1 MRFCGMP
8 QNPSIRS
15 LQFVGFYRTATHVF
29 GLLLLFSFATFV
41 NAQEAPRLVRVFPE
55 VVHLR
60 HVHDSARLIPI
71 GADSRRELDLSE
83 AAEVLTSNPAIVT
96 VRRSGAGNGIV
107 VIPQGDGEATLTVSL
122 ADQKLTVPVKVE
134 NFTAKRPVRFDLDVE
149 PILVANGCSTG
160 PCHGK
165 SRGQNGFQLSLL
177 GFDPDF
183 DFAQLT
189 QQARG
194 RRVFLAA
201 PRSSLLLLK
210 GSAQLPH
217 GGGERLAKDSAAY
230 ETLLR
235 WIEEGAPRAT
245 PNQPEL
251 VKVTVFPEK
260 IVLRPKEKH
269 RVVVT
274 AHYSDGTTA
283 DVTGD
288 CAFQS
293 SESAIVA
300 ANNAGLLTA
309 GQLPGETAIMT
320 RYLSYINTVHVLI
333 PSENAIPAEVYAN
346 LPRFNPIDDLVWQ
359 KLKATGITPSPL
371 TDDATF
377 LRRASLDIIGR
388 LPTPEEVRAF
398 VASTDP
404 AKREKIVDELLER
417 PEYADH
423 WSAKWAD
430 LLRPNAY
437 HVGMKAVMN
446 IDAWIRESFRQNKP
460 YDQFVRELLTAKGS
474 TWRNGN
480 AVMFRDRR
488 QPEEITTMVSQL
500 FLGIRLECAKCH
512 HHPFEKWGQE
522 DFYSFAAYF
531 ARLGHKGPGISAPIS
546 GGEEVIFSRPTGTV
560 LHPLTKKPLPPRPL
574 FGEPVG
580 EASANDPREDLAAWM
595 TSPQNDYFAQ
605 VIANR
610 IWADMTGRGIVE
622 PVDDLRATNPPSNGP
637 LLEALANYL
646 RQEKFNLKKLI
657 RLIATSAVY
666 QLDSLPNSN
675 NSGDTRNYSR
685 AYRTRM
691 RAETVTDAIADVT
704 GVPTQ
709 FSAMPDGSRAA
720 QLWTN
725 RIESLTLD
733 TFGRPDPNQDPPCER
748 LADGAVT
755 QSLHLMNSAQISSKI
770 LSDESRASKLAA
782 STLTDDQVIEEL
794 YLWCYSRLPLP
805 DERIV
810 AKGAFTA
817 TGVSRR
823 QATEDLMWALINT
836 PEFLFRH

>member
-1 MRFCGMP
+1 MQFLARPNYIRFVHPLNHFCLP
-8 QNPSIRS
+8 RIA
-15 LQFVGFYRTATHVF
+15 L
-29 GLLLLFSFATFV
+29 GLLLVVSGWTVPLSAD
-41 NAQEAPRLVRVFPE
+41 EAPRLVRVVPE
-55 VVHLR
+55 AIRLGHS
-60 HVHDSARLIPI
+60 HDIARIIPV
-71 GADSRRELDLSE
+71 GSDSRRELDLTTSSE
-83 AAEVLTSNPAIVT
+83 LTTGNPQVAVVQRTAAGDGFLVVPQ
-96 VRRSGAGNGIV
+96 GNG
-107 VIPQGDGEATLTVSL
+107 ETTLTVSYS
-122 ADQKLTVPVKVE
+122 DQRITVPVKVE
-134 NFTAKRPVRFDLDVE
+134 NFTSARPVRFDLDVE

-194 RRVFLAA
+194 RRVFPAS
-201 PRSSLLLLK
+201 PRTSLLLLK

-217 GGGERLAKDSAAY
+217 GGGERLAKDSPAY
-230 ETLLR
+230 QTLLR

-245 PNQPEL
+245 PNQPEI
-251 VKVTVFPEK
+251 VKVTVFPER

-269 RVVVT
+269 RVIVT

-288 CAFQS
+288 SAFVS
-293 SESAIVA
+293 SESAVVA
-300 ANNAGLLTA
+300 ANATGLLTA

-320 RYLSYINTVHVLI
+320 RYLSSINTIHVLI
-333 PSENAIPAEVYAN
+333 PASNSIADDVYAA
-346 LPRFNPIDDLVWQ
+346 LPRRNVIDDLVWQ
-359 KLKATGITPSPL
+359 KLKATGITPSPV
-371 TDDATF
+371 TDDATY
-377 LRRASLDIIGR
+377 LRRVHLDVIGR
-388 LPTPEEVRAF
+388 LPTPEEVKAF
-398 VASTDP
+398 LASTDP
-404 AKREKIVDELLER
+404 AKREKVVDALLDR

-423 WSAKWAD
+423 WSTKWAD

-437 HVGMKAVMN
+437 RVGMKAVLN
-446 IDAWIRESFRQNKP
+446 YDAWIRESFRQNKP
-460 YDQFVRELLTAKGS
+460 YDVFVRELITAKGS

-480 AVMFRDRR
+480 AVLYRDRR

-531 ARLGHKGPGISAPIS
+531 ARLSHKGPGISAPIS
-546 GGEEVIFSRPTGTV
+546 GGEEVIFSAPSGTV

-574 FGEPVG
+574 YGEPAG
-580 EASANDPREDLAAWM
+580 EPSDSDPREDLAAWL
-595 TSPQNDYFAQ
+595 TSPKNDYFAQ

-610 IWADMTGRGIVE
+610 VWADMTGRGIVE

-646 RQEKFNLKKLI
+646 RQEKFDLKKLI
-657 RLIATSAVY
+657 RLIATSTVY
-666 QLDSLPNSN
+666 QLDSIPNSN
-675 NSGDTRNYSR
+675 NSGDSRNYSR
-685 AYRTRM
+685 SYRTRM
-691 RAETVTDAIADVT
+691 RAEVVADAIADVT

-709 FSAMPDGSRAA
+709 FAAMPDGSRAA
-720 QLWTN
+720 QLWSH

-755 QSLHLMNSAQISSKI
+755 QSLHLMNSGQISSKI
-770 LSDESRASKLAA
+770 LADESRANQLAT
-782 STLTDDQVIEEL
+782 STLTEDQIVDEL

-805 DERIV
+805 DERLV
-810 AKGAFTA
+810 AKGAFTRM
-817 TGVSRR
+817 GVSRR